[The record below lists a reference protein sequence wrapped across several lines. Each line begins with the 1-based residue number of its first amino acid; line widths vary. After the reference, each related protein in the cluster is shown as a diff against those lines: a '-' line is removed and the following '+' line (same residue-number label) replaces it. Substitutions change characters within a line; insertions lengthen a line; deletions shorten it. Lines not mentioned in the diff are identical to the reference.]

1 MKTYLIDSFTDVMF
15 KGNPAGVCMV
25 NSELT
30 DDLMQSVAMKLNLP
44 ETAFLRDIQDD
55 EYVIRFL

>member
-30 DDLMQSVAMKLNLP
+30 DELMQSVAMDLDLS
-44 ETAFLRDIQDD
+44 ETAFLRAKQDEFAIQ
-55 EYVIRFL
+55 FL